1 MMIFLGELLLQR
13 RMVSRNKS
21 LKEAGDGVEEE
32 GNGNY
37 GMVDA
42 AVEAATLN
50 PGYIERKNWR
60 SKKDSNALSCQEES
74 NDGNGSDSSDDSWN
88 FFLCKGEQT
97 IQCS

>member
-50 PGYIERKNWR
+50 PGYIEQKME
-60 SKKDSNALSCQEES
+60 AQERFECS
-74 NDGNGSDSSDDSWN
+74 QLPG
-88 FFLCKGEQT
+88 GE
-97 IQCS
+97 